1 MQVDKAKRIDWKM
14 GKVDEV
20 IYGVDG
26 LPRSAKIYHL
36 DHKQTPVIS
45 YKPVQKLC
53 PLEVAPGYIDGK
65 FRCVTPKEITAA
77 LVEPDAQ
84 IPGGVSNFVPI
95 FPQTGSNAHRN
106 GGTNGEQ
113 RTPLS
118 QDKGDTVPDDLDS
131 LDAQSGGEVRGT
143 DGDTAP
149 SDSDSDD
156 ESIRYMINTG
166 SDTEEDL
173 SEEEF
178 YRQLNSSVRASETQ
192 SNSDASGDDTP
203 NSSVSLNETQ
213 PDSRAN
219 IDDATN
225 SRVSETPETSQN
237 KQTQVQRSRSK
248 SEARDEQIRRQ
259 LIRKATRTRVESRK
273 SARST
278 SN

>member
-1 MQVDKAKRIDWKM
+1 MQVDKAKRIDRKM

-36 DHKQTPVIS
+36 DHKSVPVIS

-84 IPGGVSNFVPI
+84 IPGVVSNFVPI

-106 GGTNGEQ
+106 GGTSGEQ

-118 QDKGDTVPDDLDS
+118 QDEGDTVPDDLDS
-131 LDAQSGGEVRGT
+131 LDEQSGGEAIET
-143 DGDTAP
+143 DGDAAP

-156 ESIRYMINTG
+156 ESTRYMINTG
-166 SDTEEDL
+166 SDTEDDL

-178 YRQLNSSVRASETQ
+178 YRQLNSSASLSET
-192 SNSDASGDDTP
+192 SPDSSASKDEAQ
-203 NSSVSLNETQ
+203 NSSVSE
-213 PDSRAN
+213 S
-219 IDDATN
+219 
-225 SRVSETPETSQN
+225 PETSQR
-237 KQTQVQRSRSK
+237 TRVQVHRSQSHSEVKDELLRRS
-248 SEARDEQIRRQ
+248 
-259 LIRKATRTRVESRK
+259 LIRKATRTRVGSRK
-273 SARST
+273 SAKST
-278 SN
+278 SD